1 MSQKILDGVTEQ
13 DYKKIHPLKKAMRTK
28 AFPLLVL
35 LAAMVAF
42 FSIFAPIYNGPH
54 AQFFS
59 MNVFWRILQ
68 DLTVPGFLTLG
79 VGMLLISGGIDLS
92 QAGVAAM
99 STVILA
105 AGTHIWGW
113 PWWLCIIIAIVVAA
127 GIGAFNGMLINKI
140 GLMPFIATMGMNLVL
155 GAVGMILSTNEAGN
169 VLGQIQYNSPTLL
182 AIGTHRFGQ
191 VPTLGIF
198 MGFMFIVYGIILTKT
213 KFGRT
218 LYLMGGN
225 RSAAS
230 LAGINSRKVSYILYI
245 NCSVFAALA
254 GMTFSMRTRGG
265 GHAMLGGEQFTGI
278 TAAIMG
284 GISFGGG
291 SGGLGG
297 AFIGLMI
304 LRTFGMGM
312 LVSGL
317 TPYLAHVMRG
327 ALLLAALTFDYF
339 NLRMQAKRV
348 GA

>member
-1 MSQKILDGVTEQ
+1 MSDKILDGAEQ
-13 DYKKIHPLKKAMRTK
+13 QFKRVHPLKKAMRTK
-28 AFPLLVL
+28 AFPLLIL

-42 FSIFAPIYNGPH
+42 FSIFAPLYNGPH
-54 AQFFS
+54 AQFFN
-59 MNVFWRILQ
+59 MTVFWRILQ

-79 VGMLLISGGIDLS
+79 VALVLISGGIDIS
-92 QAGVAAM
+92 QVGVAAM
-99 STVILA
+99 SSVVLA
-105 AGTHIWGW
+105 AGTSMWGW
-113 PWWLCIIIAIVVAA
+113 PWWFCIILAIVMAA
-127 GIGAFNGMLINKI
+127 AVGLINGLLINKV
-140 GLMPFIATMGMNLVL
+140 GLMPFIATMGMNLML
-155 GAVGMILSTNEAGN
+155 GSVGMILSTNERGN
-169 VLGQIQYNSPTLL
+169 IVAQIQYHSPELL
-182 AIGTHRFGQ
+182 AIGTHRFGE

-198 MGFMFIVYGIILTKT
+198 MALMFVIYGIVLTKS

-225 RSAAS
+225 RAAAN
-230 LAGINSRKVSYILYI
+230 LAGINARKVSYILFI
-245 NCSVFAALA
+245 NCSVFASFA
-254 GMTFSMRTRGG
+254 GMTFSMRTRAG
-265 GHAMLGGEQFTGI
+265 GHGFLAAEQFTGI

-291 SGGLGG
+291 AGGLGG

-312 LVSGL
+312 LISGL
-317 TPYLAHVMRG
+317 NPFLAHVMRG